1 VSDLLELSMSARHLS
16 SRFGRLPA
24 FSAISALVVWGAAAP
39 VQAHDGPHDT
49 GALALIQHVV
59 AHPDHWLASGI
70 MLAVAAVLG
79 VTSVRLW
86 ARASRAQ
93 AAGARR
99 AMATA
104 CLAASGVLIW
114 TVARTATAS
123 ML

>member
-1 VSDLLELSMSARHLS
+1 MSARRLFSHL
-16 SRFGRLPA
+16 GRLPA
-24 FSAISALVVWGAAAP
+24 FSAISALVVWGAATPA
-39 VQAHDGPHDT
+39 QAHDGPHDT
-49 GALALIQHVV
+49 GALALLQHVV

>member
-1 VSDLLELSMSARHLS
+1 MSARHLS
-16 SRFGRLPA
+16 PRFGRLPA
-24 FSAISALVVWGAAAP
+24 FSALSALVVWGAAAP
-39 VQAHDGPHDT
+39 VQAHEGPHDT
-49 GALALIQHVV
+49 GALALMQHVV

-70 MLAVAAVLG
+70 MLALAAVLG
-79 VTSVRLW
+79 VTAVRLW
-86 ARASRAQ
+86 VRASRAQ

-114 TVARTATAS
+114 TVARTATAT

>member
-1 VSDLLELSMSARHLS
+1 L
-16 SRFGRLPA
+16 
-24 FSAISALVVWGAAAP
+24 
-39 VQAHDGPHDT
+39 
-49 GALALIQHVV
+49 QHVV

-114 TVARTATAS
+114 TVARTATAT